1 MQAADGVTLTHECCS
16 HTLLLRAAG
25 RSHGNRWACGPWAL
39 QVEVGRLGAA
49 GPCFCKGKLL
59 LLLAVHSRTGGFI
72 VAAVSSIYNI
82 TYRVIENAMF
92 PAHTELFPG
101 LTYCVSNN
109 VSLF

>member
-1 MQAADGVTLTHECCS
+1 
-16 HTLLLRAAG
+16 
-25 RSHGNRWACGPWAL
+25 
-39 QVEVGRLGAA
+39 
-49 GPCFCKGKLL
+49 
-59 LLLAVHSRTGGFI
+59 VHSRTGGFI

>member
-1 MQAADGVTLTHECCS
+1 MLLPHAAAQGCRKKPWEQV
-16 HTLLLRAAG
+16 G
-25 RSHGNRWACGPWAL
+25 MRSWAL
-39 QVEVGRLGAA
+39 QVDVGRLGAA